1 MATTARSAWA
11 GRRDTGRSRE
21 DHGVLTAFVLLLLV
35 GLFGLLGLVVDGGD
49 VVTAHQAAEVEAEQA
64 ARAGAGSLDVA
75 ALRSG
80 VVQIDPTGALRA
92 AEAFSVAAGH
102 PGNVTVEGG
111 EVTVHISY
119 TVPTVILGIVGVH
132 ELQVSAVASAID
144 LHGVTVGLP

>member
-1 MATTARSAWA
+1 M
-11 GRRDTGRSRE
+11 
-21 DHGVLTAFVLLLLV
+21 
-35 GLFGLLGLVVDGGD
+35 DGGD

-80 VVQIDPTGALRA
+80 VVQLDPTGALRA